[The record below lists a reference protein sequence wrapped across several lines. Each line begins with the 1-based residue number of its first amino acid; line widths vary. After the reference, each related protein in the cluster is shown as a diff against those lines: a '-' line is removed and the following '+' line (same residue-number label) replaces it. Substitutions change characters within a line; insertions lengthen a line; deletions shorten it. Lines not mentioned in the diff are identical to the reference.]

1 MGVPKERSS
10 CVVGLVWD
18 HSTAFLLVGDLA
30 QATRTSQPARELQGL
45 GSGVAAGLGV
55 QLSDG
60 LEALVSLVPAG
71 CPRTGG
77 WSWGR
82 QEAGT
87 IWVYPGP
94 PWGQGRS
101 PVLAGVTSLGLCLP
115 SGSLLQSRYVNTK
128 A

>member
-18 HSTAFLLVGDLA
+18 HNTAFLLVGDLA

-60 LEALVSLVPAG
+60 LEALMSLVPAG
-71 CPRTGG
+71 
-77 WSWGR
+77 
-82 QEAGT
+82 Q
-87 IWVYPGP
+87 
-94 PWGQGRS
+94 GQGQG
-101 PVLAGVTSLGLCLP
+101 AGPGVAKKLEQFGFTQDPCGD
-115 SGSLLQSRYVNTK
+115 K
-128 A
+128 AGPRCWLE